1 MDDKPIVD
9 PFPATTEVYEDEDTG
24 NKEVKWGETV
34 VGVIADDSD
43 VNEVTIDENGIE
55 GGALTQAEEQK
66 RQQEREAA
74 KRAKSDEKDWKPV
87 E

>member
-1 MDDKPIVD
+1 MDEKPIVD
-9 PFPATTEVYEDEDTG
+9 PFPTTTEVHEDEETG

-55 GGALTQAEEQK
+55 GGALTQEQEQK

-74 KRAKSDEKDWKPV
+74 KREKSDDKEWKPV